1 MESKVLVCVFWQKLV
16 QFHCAAMRFSSP
28 SSRHLTLAVPSPK
41 SSNSVITQVARL
53 GDKAGRGKRDREY
66 GNDDILLSCA
76 PSKASSFKLDVQL
89 TKSMLNCTRQLLQ
102 KDGPSSNS
110 DLCWRSSSLRC
121 HRAWLGWWSPH
132 RVDRMEE
139 VIPHLQILVQN
150 FFQELRTT
158 QQVDLHR
165 MFFRSLRRRT
175 YRAPGQQ
182 VVNKH
187 EFLLF

>member
-1 MESKVLVCVFWQKLV
+1 
-16 QFHCAAMRFSSP
+16 MRFSSP
-28 SSRHLTLAVPSPK
+28 SSRHLTLTVPSLK
-41 SSNSVITQVARL
+41 SSNSVIPKVARL
-53 GDKAGRGKRDREY
+53 GDKAGSAIENRDTMMTFY
-66 GNDDILLSCA
+66 SLVHHPKLQ
-76 PSKASSFKLDVQL
+76 ASSLMSNSPNQCWIQ
-89 TKSMLNCTRQLLQ
+89 NYIRQLLQ

-121 HRAWLGWWSPH
+121 HRARLGWWSPH

-139 VIPHLQILVQN
+139 VIPHPQILMQN
-150 FFQELRTT
+150 ISQELRTT

-182 VVNKH
+182 VVNKPQRV
-187 EFLLF
+187 